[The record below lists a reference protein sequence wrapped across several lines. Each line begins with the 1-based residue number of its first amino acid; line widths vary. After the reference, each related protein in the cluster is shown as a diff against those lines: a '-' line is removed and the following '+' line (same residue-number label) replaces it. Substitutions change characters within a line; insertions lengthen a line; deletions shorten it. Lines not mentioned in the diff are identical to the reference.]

1 MEEELCLG
9 EIKEQQFELESEE
22 EEEEEYE
29 KLDQM
34 KSPVAVNWIDG
45 GLLKGVM
52 IINDDAIM
60 RYKLKFNKSN
70 NSDVIDGQKE
80 SLLHNDKKRKRDDD
94 SHLTYC
100 QVFDVSK
107 SNNNDD
113 EKESLLHN
121 KKKRKRDNDN
131 HHTCC
136 QVFDVCPICYEPWT
150 NYGRHQLCSLP
161 CGHIYGRS
169 CINKWLLQAKSSS
182 MKCPQCNNLCTLED
196 VRPLQASRLSIA
208 EQKKSSSSSTTTTR
222 HFPFTKKGYEALK
235 KYISRRTYVAS
246 RLACVTANQRL
257 HVVRR
262 AQDANRRLGF
272 IRKRRDE
279 LLKCQIGAEGP
290 QADLF
295 LQRADALDLRI
306 LPLTRRAD
314 ELLQQV
320 YALGLQYHA
329 SRRLNGAYEACIDYF
344 EQMCKR
350 LDMDDVLIID

>member
-1 MEEELCLG
+1 MVCEILGLGGRRSGGVAVDSCGYYGCSCRLVELCLG
-9 EIKEQQFELESEE
+9 GIKEQQFELESEE

-45 GLLKGVM
+45 GLLKGVV

-60 RYKLKFNKSN
+60 RYKLK
-70 NSDVIDGQKE
+70 
-80 SLLHNDKKRKRDDD
+80 
-94 SHLTYC
+94 
-100 QVFDVSK
+100 VFDVSK

-136 QVFDVCPICYEPWT
+136 QVLDVCPICYEPWT

-169 CINKWLLQAKSSS
+169 CINKWLLQAKRSS

-272 IRKRRDE
+272 IRKRQDE

-314 ELLQQV
+314 ELEQQV